1 LKYLDGELS
10 RYKENRSKQEKKS
23 LLSELSL
30 TYFARFHNLI
40 RNEYQ
45 YEKTLIDERIKSWS
59 KSRLRQEGFALFDL
73 KPTPR
78 GALFQDKVSI
88 VTSTTVVAIL

>member
-1 LKYLDGELS
+1 M
-10 RYKENRSKQEKKS
+10 
-23 LLSELSL
+23 
-30 TYFARFHNLI
+30 I

-45 YEKTLIDERIKSWS
+45 YEKTLVDERIKSWS

-88 VTSTTVVAIL
+88 VFLTRKHYPFPPPILPAQRWSLSCRIILNSDFDCSSIGVSV